1 MKSSQE
7 VAYYFILSLLAAAVV
22 ILGLV
27 LTIFCRKIKP
37 IESEETLPAAK
48 ISAQGCPLTDIDDAT
63 EGFNHRRIIGTGR
76 LGTVYAAVLPSD
88 QKPVAVK
95 RIHPSLVLSNAGFG
109 FTSILKTLSSA
120 RHPNIVPILGFS
132 QAPGERII
140 VMEFVSAVSLDYYLH
155 ENSDGASSL
164 LDWSRR
170 LSIAAG
176 AARGLEYLHEAMAP
190 NIVHGCFKA
199 SNVLLDDKL
208 CARVSDYGLSSLA
221 PYEKRGLAG
230 YVDDEHWRNGRGE
243 ACKEGDVYGFG
254 VVLLELLSGRRAE
267 EGLLVRWALPLIK
280 QMRFS
285 ELLDLRLVMPSDMRP
300 IIRLAK
306 VASTCVSN
314 SRKSRPSIV
323 QVATIL
329 NNLEIEVCA

>member
-1 MKSSQE
+1 MKSSHE
-7 VAYYFILSLLAAAVV
+7 VAYYFILSLLASSAA
-22 ILGLV
+22 ILCLV
-27 LTIFCRKIKP
+27 LIFFCRKKP
-37 IESEETLPAAK
+37 KESEESLPAAK
-48 ISAQGCPLTDIDDAT
+48 IPAQGYPLTDIDDAT

-76 LGTVYAAVLPSD
+76 LGTVYAGVLPSD

-120 RHPNIVPILGFS
+120 QHPNVVPILGLC

-170 LSIAAG
+170 FRMQRQNRNLHGSG
-176 AARGLEYLHEAMAP
+176 ADR
-190 NIVHGCFKA
+190 
-199 SNVLLDDKL
+199 DDKL
-208 CARVSDYGLSSLA
+208 CARVCDYGLSSLA

-243 ACKEGDVYGFG
+243 ACKESDVYGFG
-254 VVLLELLSGRRAE
+254 VVLLELLSGRRAD
-267 EGLLVRWALPLIK
+267 EGSLVRWALPLIK
-280 QMRFS
+280 QTRFS
-285 ELLDLRLVMPSDMRP
+285 ELFDLRLVLPSDTRP
-300 IIRLAK
+300 LTRLAK
-306 VASTCVSN
+306 VASACVSN
-314 SRKSRPSIV
+314 SRKSRPTIV
-323 QVATIL
+323 HVATIL
-329 NNLEIEVCA
+329 NNLEIELCA